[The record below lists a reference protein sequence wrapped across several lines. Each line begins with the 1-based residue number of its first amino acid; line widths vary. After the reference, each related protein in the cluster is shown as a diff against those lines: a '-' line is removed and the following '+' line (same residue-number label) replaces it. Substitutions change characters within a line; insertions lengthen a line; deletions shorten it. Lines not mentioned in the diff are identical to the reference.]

1 MLACIWWRGSV
12 QGSDLLPCAV
22 MSRITRS
29 EVEHVAKLACL
40 ALEGDEC
47 ERMAHDLDEI
57 LGYVEA
63 LRGLD
68 TEGIEPTAHAIPLAT
83 PLREDR
89 PEPAMEAEL
98 AVACAPARGGT
109 AFSVPKFVE
118 GADEV

>member
-1 MLACIWWRGSV
+1 MPDRALRSAE
-12 QGSDLLPCAV
+12 SDELLPCAV
-22 MSRITRS
+22 MPRISRA

-40 ALEGDEC
+40 HLEGDEC
-47 ERMAHDLDEI
+47 EQMAHDLDEI

-89 PEPAMEAEL
+89 AEPVMDPEL